1 MEIHQLRYL
10 AAVVDEGSFTDAAA
24 RLHVSQSGVST
35 QVAKLERELG
45 HRLLHRAGR
54 TMRLTPVGE
63 AVLPLVRETLE
74 SLDAITHTAA
84 AFAEAVRG
92 RVRLGMITGC
102 SLPGFLDAIAET
114 ARTHPGITV
123 GLTEDDSPTLQA
135 QVLSRSLDLA
145 LIGFAGATEP
155 GLDVTVVSDEPLT
168 AVVPH
173 GHRLDRASLLLS
185 DLREETVLCLPRG
198 TGVRTAYERSCL
210 RSGTEPRV
218 TLAANSPQ
226 TLLGLVQR
234 GAGIAVLTHSTG
246 AAPGVRTVPLVDAPV
261 RACLGLVR
269 RPDQRSPAVRLLLAR
284 LEGSLLRTADIR

>member
-45 HRLLHRAGR
+45 HRLLHRSGR
-54 TMRLTPVGE
+54 SVRLTPVGE
-63 AVLPLVRETLE
+63 AVLPLAREALE
-74 SLDAITHTAA
+74 SLDAIAHTAVE
-84 AFAEAVRG
+84 FAEAVRG
-92 RVRLGMITGC
+92 SVRLGMIMGC

-123 GLTEDDSPTLQA
+123 GLTEDYSPALQA

-185 DLREETVLCLPRG
+185 DLHEETALCLPRG
-198 TGVRTAYERSCL
+198 TGIRTAYERSCL

-218 TLAANSPQ
+218 ALEANSPQ
-226 TLLGLVQR
+226 TLIGLVQR
-234 GAGIAVLTHSTG
+234 GAGVAVLTRSAG
-246 AAPGVRTVPLVDAPV
+246 AAPGVRTVPFVDAPV
-261 RACLGLVR
+261 HACLGIVR
-269 RPDQRSPAVRLLLAR
+269 RPDQRSPAVRLLLTR
-284 LEGSLLRTADIR
+284 LEKSLQRTADIR